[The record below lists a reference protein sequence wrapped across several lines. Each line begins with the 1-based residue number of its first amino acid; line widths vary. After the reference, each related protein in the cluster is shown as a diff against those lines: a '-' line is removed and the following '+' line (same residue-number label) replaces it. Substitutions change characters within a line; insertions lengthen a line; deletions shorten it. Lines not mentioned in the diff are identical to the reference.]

1 MKRAAIITLGAVLLG
16 AGTAAAQSTGM
27 PSFNAPYRA
36 FLSHEFGGTLSF
48 PQGGIGDIGQEGT
61 GIEGQY
67 KFGYKTWDVGIRGGI
82 LDVDAP
88 ADDVV
93 LLGASGRVRV
103 LTHST
108 EFPFD
113 GAVILGAGTQGF
125 DNLILP
131 LGLSLGRRVNIE
143 DSSVSIVPYGQP
155 TLFLEFDNN
164 DATNTVHIALGLGV
178 DVRFGNTFDLR
189 ASFGVGD
196 VEGFALSVLWVK

>member
-1 MKRAAIITLGAVLLG
+1 MKRAAIMTFGALVFG
-16 AGTAAAQSTGM
+16 AGAAAAQSTGM
-27 PSFNAPYRA
+27 PSFFAPYRA
-36 FLSHEFGGTLSF
+36 FQSHEFGGTLSF
-48 PQGGIGDIGQEGT
+48 PEGGAT

-67 KFGYKTWDVGIRGGI
+67 KFGYRTWDVGLRGGV

-113 GAVILGAGTQGF
+113 GAVILGAGTQDF

-131 LGLSLGRRVNIE
+131 VGLSLGRRVNIE

-155 TLFLEFDNN
+155 TLFLVFDDN
-164 DATNTVHIALGLGV
+164 DLNDTVNFALGLGV

-196 VEGFALSVLWVK
+196 VEGFALSVVWVR

>member
-1 MKRAAIITLGAVLLG
+1 MKRAAIMTFGALVFG
-16 AGTAAAQSTGM
+16 AGAAAAQSTGM
-27 PSFNAPYRA
+27 PSFFAPYRA
-36 FLSHEFGGTLSF
+36 FQSHEFGGTLSF
-48 PQGGIGDIGQEGT
+48 PEGGAT

-67 KFGYKTWDVGIRGGI
+67 KFGYRTWDVGLRGGV

-113 GAVILGAGTQGF
+113 GAVILGAGTQDF

-131 LGLSLGRRVNIE
+131 VGLSLGRRVNIE

-155 TLFLEFDNN
+155 TLFLVFDDN
-164 DATNTVHIALGLGV
+164 DLNDTVNFALGLGV

-196 VEGFALSVLWVK
+196 VEGFALSLVWVR